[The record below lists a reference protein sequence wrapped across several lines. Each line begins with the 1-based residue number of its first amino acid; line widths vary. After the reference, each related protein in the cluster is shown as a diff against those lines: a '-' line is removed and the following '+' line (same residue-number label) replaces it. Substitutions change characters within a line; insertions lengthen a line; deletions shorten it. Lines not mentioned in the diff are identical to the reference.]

1 MLKVGITGKS
11 GFIGYHLYNNL
22 LLNKENYIIIDFD
35 RDYFMSQDL
44 MDSFSSKCDII
55 VHLASI
61 NRDKDPDLLYKTNLE
76 LAQSLVDSLFR
87 TKYKGLFIFASSIQE
102 SLDNPFGNS
111 KKESRLLFQNWSDKC
126 GGKFKALII
135 PNIFGPFC
143 KPNYNSVIST
153 FSHKLIN
160 NEELVILNDNKLN
173 LLYIDDLIHLILKTF
188 NDVESENIIQISHK
202 YEYKV
207 SEILDV
213 LNYFKNTYLI
223 KGEIPSLNSD
233 YNIQLFNTFRS
244 YINNETFF
252 PVKHKN
258 NIDNRGNFVEIVRF
272 NSSGQVSYSSSK
284 PGIIRGN
291 HFHTRKIER
300 FSVIKGNAILQLR
313 KVGNSEIHKYFLNGE
328 NPSFVDIPIW
338 HIHNIVNIGDED
350 LYTVF
355 WINEVFNPED
365 SDTYYENI

>member
-1 MLKVGITGKS
+1 
-11 GFIGYHLYNNL
+11 
-22 LLNKENYIIIDFD
+22 
-35 RDYFMSQDL
+35 
-44 MDSFSSKCDII
+44 
-55 VHLASI
+55 
-61 NRDKDPDLLYKTNLE
+61 
-76 LAQSLVDSLFR
+76 
-87 TKYKGLFIFASSIQE
+87 
-102 SLDNPFGNS
+102 
-111 KKESRLLFQNWSDKC
+111 
-126 GGKFKALII
+126 
-135 PNIFGPFC
+135 
-143 KPNYNSVIST
+143 
-153 FSHKLIN
+153 
-160 NEELVILNDNKLN
+160 
-173 LLYIDDLIHLILKTF
+173 LYIDDLILLILKTF
-188 NDVESENIIQISHK
+188 NNVESENIIQISHK

-223 KGEIPSLNSD
+223 KGEIPSLSSD
-233 YNIQLFNTFRS
+233 FNIQLFNTFRS

-313 KVGNSEIHKYFLNGE
+313 KVGSSEIHKYFLNGE
-328 NPSFVDIPIW
+328 NPSFVDIPLW
-338 HIHNIVNIGDED
+338 YIHNIVNIGDED

-365 SDTYYENI
+365 SDTHYENI